1 MHGPPPVEQRRSS
14 REPAQ
19 VVRGNSYQRLAPTCV
34 RLPLAAPPLASS
46 MAVLSQEGL
55 PAKAADPDQSA
66 LALAVRSRS
75 AATQASAD
83 RRDTRERKRE
93 LGQDKREHAQDLFA
107 SEYVWEPVDPT
118 SFTGFDVRTYFG
130 FYSELRSVFA
140 LAR

>member
-1 MHGPPPVEQRRSS
+1 MVAMCGHSNARLVCVGDHAGTGPWP
-14 REPAQ
+14 
-19 VVRGNSYQRLAPTCV
+19 
-34 RLPLAAPPLASS
+34 
-46 MAVLSQEGL
+46 SQC
-55 PAKAADPDQSA
+55 A
-66 LALAVRSRS
+66 LATFAVRSRS

-83 RRDTRERKRE
+83 RHDTRERKRE